1 MHKGEKS
8 ECPNIT
14 YQAIS
19 VKIMPD
25 SLASNLSFPEG
36 LWPSAAATKMLAEDS
51 SASMS
56 SPHKKRPFGP
66 PVLLS
71 REPEQIDS
79 GTRDLLSLESEDESG
94 KHVLLLYSTWN

>member
-1 MHKGEKS
+1 MCKGEKS
-8 ECPNIT
+8 ERPNIT

-19 VKIMPD
+19 VKIMAD

-36 LWPSAAATKMLAEDS
+36 LWPSAAATKIPAEDS
-51 SASMS
+51 GASMS
-56 SPHKKRPFGP
+56 TPRKKCAFGLL
-66 PVLLS
+66 VLLS

-79 GTRDLLSLESEDESG
+79 RTQDPLSLESEDEPG

>member
-1 MHKGEKS
+1 MCKGEKS
-8 ECPNIT
+8 ERPNIT

-19 VKIMPD
+19 VKIMAD
-25 SLASNLSFPEG
+25 SLASNFSFPEG
-36 LWPSAAATKMLAEDS
+36 LRPSAAATKMPAEDS
-51 SASMS
+51 GASMS
-56 SPHKKRPFGP
+56 SPRKKRAFGP

-79 GTRDLLSLESEDESG
+79 GTRDPLSLESEDEPG

>member
-1 MHKGEKS
+1 MRKGEKS
-8 ECPNIT
+8 ERPNIT

-19 VKIMPD
+19 VKIMAN
-25 SLASNLSFPEG
+25 SLASNFSFPEG
-36 LWPSAAATKMLAEDS
+36 LRLSAAATKMPAEDS

-56 SPHKKRPFGP
+56 APRKKRAFGP

-71 REPEQIDS
+71 HEPEQIDS
-79 GTRDLLSLESEDESG
+79 RTRDPLSLESEDEPG